1 LAHLTCGSGG
11 GVWLPTPI
19 ANEKGESPK
28 ALFERMKK
36 YGRTGSAVHLCLSTA
51 IQMLPTPT
59 ARDWKDGTAKSCANV
74 PVNSL
79 LGRAVHML
87 PTPLSSNTK
96 ATHMRS
102 GGRPPRSYLPTPT
115 ASTYGTQTNPGAK
128 PRRLLNQQQ
137 IQMRTSSSEQ
147 LLKNLCE
154 MNFVLPS
161 SRLDLTVIVL
171 RCETSSQIAIAHHQF
186 HPSKNQKNV
195 TSVKIYQISHLNHQT
210 CLTKAACHSSHKKR
224 NQTKKKTNGTSQ
236 HS

>member
-115 ASTYGTQTNPGAK
+115 ASTYGTQTNPGAD
-128 PRRLLNQQQ
+128 PRPSLETLARNGMMPTPTVCGNYNRAGSSPTSGDGLATVAGGALNPTWVEWL
-137 IQMRTSSSEQ
+137 MGWPLEWTACAPSETG
-147 LLKNLCE
+147 KSRKRRRS
-154 MNFVLPS
+154 PS
-161 SRLDLTVIVL
+161 
-171 RCETSSQIAIAHHQF
+171 
-186 HPSKNQKNV
+186 
-195 TSVKIYQISHLNHQT
+195 
-210 CLTKAACHSSHKKR
+210 
-224 NQTKKKTNGTSQ
+224 
-236 HS
+236 